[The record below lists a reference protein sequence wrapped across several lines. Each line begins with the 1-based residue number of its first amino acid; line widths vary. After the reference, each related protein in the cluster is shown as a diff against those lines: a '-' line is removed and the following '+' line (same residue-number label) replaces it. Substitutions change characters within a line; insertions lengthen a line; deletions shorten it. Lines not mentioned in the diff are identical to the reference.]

1 MKKIFTLLSIAAL
14 TTSFAQVQKIN
25 SVEKLETK
33 VNNVEL
39 TNKVDET
46 TYSQLSSDD
55 LSPEISVLSC
65 QDLQAPVQIS
75 RGYDMKADYGI
86 NVPFTVTKI
95 NVAGKPYKDGVVE
108 GMIVKYNGEWSDYM
122 LLSNSEM
129 TDAYGALVFTSAED
143 AAWYDIELDDPY
155 KIPVGQKFLT
165 SIVAYIGKFTTNP
178 NGSFIPWVNNEG
190 TTETRPSWFGGEAGL
205 CGIDENGN
213 YVNISSVPDFADTGV
228 YLLKV
233 TGNAE
238 GLGTVELG
246 STNLAVYPNPATTE
260 VNVKLEGSKV
270 ADVTVADVTGRVI
283 PVSFSKDGKV
293 DTSRLAAG
301 VYFLRVKDDK
311 GVTRIQKIIKK

>member
-1 MKKIFTLLSIAAL
+1 M
-14 TTSFAQVQKIN
+14 
-25 SVEKLETK
+25 
-33 VNNVEL
+33 
-39 TNKVDET
+39 
-46 TYSQLSSDD
+46 
-55 LSPEISVLSC
+55 
-65 QDLQAPVQIS
+65 
-75 RGYDMKADYGI
+75 
-86 NVPFTVTKI
+86 
-95 NVAGKPYKDGVVE
+95 
-108 GMIVKYNGEWSDYM
+108 
-122 LLSNSEM
+122 SNSEL

-143 AAWYDIELDDPY
+143 AGWYDIELDDPY
-155 KIPVGQKFLT
+155 TIPVGQKFLT
-165 SIVAYIGKFTTNP
+165 SIVAYIGKFNTNP

-205 CGIDENGN
+205 CGIDEDGN
-213 YVNISSVPDFADTGV
+213 YVNISSIPDFADTGV
-228 YLLKV
+228 YLLNV

-301 VYFLRVKDDK
+301 VYF
-311 GVTRIQKIIKK
+311 